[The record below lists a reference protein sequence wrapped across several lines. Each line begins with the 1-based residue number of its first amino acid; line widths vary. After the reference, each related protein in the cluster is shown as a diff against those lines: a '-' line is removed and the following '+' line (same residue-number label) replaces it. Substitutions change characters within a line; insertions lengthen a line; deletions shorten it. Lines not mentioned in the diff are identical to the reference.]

1 MNTPNRSSGGL
12 LRQARHQLL
21 EHGETPPAQ
30 WVRTVVSRSWL
41 RCIDSGLSPVGRL
54 AEVPHLSATQLS
66 RALERQREFIA
77 HARPVMEYLHGQ
89 SHNTSS
95 MVILADSRGILLQAL
110 GDADFVDRAERV
122 ALMPGASWH
131 EEHRG
136 TNAIGTAL
144 MEAAPVV
151 VHGPEHFLERNAF
164 LTCAAATIT
173 APNGQPL
180 GVLDISG
187 DQRGHHPHTFGL
199 VRTAAQMIENRLF
212 DARHGNSVRLR
223 FHPLAEGIGTIAE
236 GVIAL
241 SEDGKLIGANRAGLA
256 LLGLGAHHLGATPL
270 SHVLHVRLN
279 DLLTWAR
286 QRPGEAMLV
295 EHGRGGRYF
304 VRVEANRCA
313 LSVAIAARPP
323 LAAPAAADNDA
334 LASLDSGDERMAAA
348 IERARKV
355 LGKQIPILLQG
366 EAGAGK
372 EVFARALHASGPH
385 GHGPFVAINCAAI
398 DLNSHAPTF
407 EAEAG
412 TLFLDDIGDLPP
424 DQQPRLLRLLEE
436 RHGTDF
442 TLVCTSRRPLR
453 AEVDGGRFNADLYY
467 HINGLVLNLPALRER
482 QDLAALTA
490 GVLEQVVPGRGLTLT
505 PDLAAAFANYT
516 WPGNLRQLANALHL
530 ACALAEPGITRID
543 WHHLADDLAEE
554 LRHPVPRSASE
565 EPAESLRSLSDHAI
579 ERAIALAHGNMS
591 EAARRLGISR
601 NTLYRRLRRPATGG

>member
-1 MNTPNRSSGGL
+1 MNTPNRSSGSL

-30 WVRTVVSRSWL
+30 WVRTVIHRSWL
-41 RCIDSGLSPVGRL
+41 RCLDSGLSPVGRL
-54 AEVPHLSATQLS
+54 TEAPRLSATQLA
-66 RALERQREFIA
+66 RTQERQRELVA
-77 HARPVMEYLHGQ
+77 HAKPVMEYLHSQ
-89 SHNTSS
+89 SHDARS
-95 MVILADSRGILLQAL
+95 MVILADSQGVLLQAL
-110 GDADFVDRAERV
+110 GDADFLDRAERV

-144 MEAAPVV
+144 AEAAPVV

-223 FHPLAEGIGTIAE
+223 FHPLAEGIGTVAE

-241 SEDGKLIGANRAGLA
+241 GDDGRIIGANRAALA
-256 LLGLGAHHLGATPL
+256 LLGLGAGDLGAAPL
-270 SHVLHVRLN
+270 SRVLHVRLN
-279 DLLTWAR
+279 ELLTWAR

-295 EHGRGGRYF
+295 EHGGGGRFF
-304 VRVEANRCA
+304 VRVEANRSA
-313 LSVAIAARPP
+313 LSVAIAARSPQ
-323 LAAPAAADNDA
+323 AAPAYAADDA

-355 LGKQIPILLQG
+355 LGTSIPILLQG
-366 EAGAGK
+366 EAGVGK
-372 EVFARALHASGPH
+372 EVFARALHACSPH
-385 GHGPFVAINCAAI
+385 REGPFIAMNCTAQ
-398 DLNSHAPTF
+398 NPQSSAPRF
-407 EAEAG
+407 EAPGG
-412 TLFLDDIGDLPP
+412 TLFLDEIGDLPP
-424 DQQPRLLRLLEE
+424 PLQTRLHQVLEQQR
-436 RHGTDF
+436 GADF

-453 AEVDGGRFNADLYY
+453 AEVDGGRLSADLYY
-467 HINGLVLNLPALRER
+467 RINGLVLNLPPLRER

-490 GVLEQVVPGRGLTLT
+490 TLLEQVAPGRGLALT
-505 PDLAAAFANYT
+505 PELAAAFASYS

-530 ACALAEPGITRID
+530 ACALLEPGITRID
-543 WHHLADDLAEE
+543 WHHLADDLADE
-554 LRHPVPRSASE
+554 LRQPAPRDASD
-565 EPAESLRSLSDHAI
+565 EPEASLRSLSDQAI
-579 ERAIALAHGNMS
+579 ERAVAIAHGNMS

-601 NTLYRRLRRPATGG
+601 NTLYRRLRRPAAD